1 MMSAAPVRFGILG
14 CGAISEQHARALH
27 LIDGARLT
35 AAASRTPER
44 ARAFAAAFGCDAVD
58 SLEALLARPDVDAVV
73 IGTPSGQHAAQGIA
87 AARAGKHVV
96 VEKPLDVSLAQADA
110 LIAACREHGVVLAVI
125 SQFRFLDAVQ
135 KTREAVVAGRLG
147 RLTLGS
153 AYVKWFRPQS
163 YYDSA
168 AWRGTWALDGGGCL
182 INQSIHAID
191 QLLYLFGPVRT
202 VRAAVATRAH
212 AIEVEDTAVAALS
225 FAHGGMGHVVG
236 STAAFPGQAAR
247 LEIHG
252 TLGSVVFDLGGRILI
267 WEFGDEKGDPGQWG
281 RTVREPDEH
290 AVGVEGAADPKAI
303 TVENHRRQFA
313 DVVDA
318 IRGGRAPLVD
328 GAEGRRALA
337 LILAIY
343 ESAKAGR
350 EVTVDG

>member
-1 MMSAAPVRFGILG
+1 MTPVPIRFGIIG
-14 CGAISEQHARALH
+14 CGAISEQHVRALQ
-27 LIDGARLT
+27 LIEGVRVT
-35 AAASRTPER
+35 AAVSRAPEKS
-44 ARAFAAAFGCDAVD
+44 AAFAKAFQCDAVD
-58 SLEALLARPDVDAVV
+58 TLESLLARPDVDAVV
-73 IGTPSGQHAAQGIA
+73 IGTPSGRHAAQGIA

-110 LIAACREHGVVLAVI
+110 LIAACGEAGVKLAVI

-135 KTREAVVAGRLG
+135 KTREAIAAGRLG

-191 QLLYLFGPVRT
+191 QLLYLFGPVRA

-247 LEIHG
+247 LELHG
-252 TLGSVVFDLGGRILI
+252 
-267 WEFGDEKGDPGQWG
+267 
-281 RTVREPDEH
+281 
-290 AVGVEGAADPKAI
+290 
-303 TVENHRRQFA
+303 
-313 DVVDA
+313 
-318 IRGGRAPLVD
+318 
-328 GAEGRRALA
+328 
-337 LILAIY
+337 
-343 ESAKAGR
+343 
-350 EVTVDG
+350 

>member
-1 MMSAAPVRFGILG
+1 MAAPVRFGIVG
-14 CGAISEQHARALH
+14 CGSISEQHARALQ
-27 LIDGARLT
+27 LIDGARVT
-35 AAASRTPER
+35 AAASRTPEK
-44 ARAFAAAFGCDAVD
+44 ARAFAEKFHCAPVD
-58 SLEALLARPDVDAVV
+58 SLEALLTRADVDAVV

-96 VEKPLDVSLAQADA
+96 VEKPLDVSLVQADA
-110 LIAACREHGVVLAVI
+110 LIAECRSARVTLAVI

-135 KTREAVVAGRLG
+135 GTKADIASGRLG

-153 AYVKWFRPQS
+153 AYVKWYRPQA

-191 QLLYLFGPVRT
+191 QLLYLFGPVT
-202 VRAAVATRAH
+202 AVRAFVATRAH
-212 AIEVEDTAVAALS
+212 TIEVEDTSVAALT

-247 LEIHG
+247 LELHG
-252 TLGSVVFDLGGRILI
+252 TLGSVVFDLGGSILVR
-267 WEFGDEKGDPGQWG
+267 EFSGVGADPG
-281 RTVREPDEH
+281 RSVREPDAH

-313 DVVDA
+313 DVVGA
-318 IRGGRAPLVD
+318 IRENREPAVNGP
-328 GAEGRRALA
+328 EGRRALA
-337 LILAIY
+337 LIMAIY
-343 ESAKAGR
+343 ESGKTGR
-350 EVTVDG
+350 EVPIAA